1 MSYIPDVNTRE
12 EYLDS
17 KSAINTRKMAES
29 SLTQFGRF
37 TESEYHKTL
46 EEIMEGKDR
55 KEHEKRQKNYKRIEK
70 GGMDGDTIVGT

>member
-17 KSAINTRKMAES
+17 KSAINTQRMAEF

-37 TESEYHKTL
+37 TESEYHKTP
-46 EEIMEGKDR
+46 EEIISVLNYDEKASGKSILSTKQLR
-55 KEHEKRQKNYKRIEK
+55 KS
-70 GGMDGDTIVGT
+70 